1 MSEQRKILF
10 AAPEALPFAATGG
23 LGDVIGSLPAVLAAD
38 ENNDVRVM
46 LPYYADIAEKY
57 RMNIKLLTE
66 FDVYL
71 AWRKQ
76 HCRVY
81 QLTYEG
87 VIFYFLE
94 NDYYFNRPGL
104 YGYYDDGER
113 FAFFSKAVLAAAKEI
128 DFVPDVIHAHDWQA
142 ALVPIFYDAFYA
154 SAPGWGNVKTML
166 TIHNIEYQGKFNRS
180 VLDDLFGLSSEWLPV
195 LEFNGLINLIKGA
208 ICVADKV
215 GTVSYSYSR
224 ELHYAHFAHGLEN
237 IIAENSHKMIGVL
250 NGIDQDMYNPKLD
263 PALFINYTSRSL
275 GKKAENKAR
284 LQQLVNLPES
294 PDTPVVAI
302 ISRMVPSK
310 GFDLMMGVMEELM
323 AEKVQFVVLGC
334 GDKKFEDFFRW
345 TSYKY
350 PAKLAALITYDRDL
364 SRKIYAGADMLLMP
378 SMVEPCG
385 LAQMIAS
392 RYGTVPIVRATG
404 GLSDSILDYEHK
416 GGNGFVFEN
425 YNAHEM
431 LAAIRRALA
440 LYGDKEAWTKL
451 SARVMRKDFSWNKS
465 ADDYL
470 AIYDELLKRG

>member
-1 MSEQRKILF
+1 MREQRKILF
-10 AAPEALPFAATGG
+10 AASEALPFASTGG
-23 LGDVIGSLPAVLAAD
+23 LGDVIGSLPMVLAAGGA
-38 ENNDVRVM
+38 NDVRVM
-46 LPYYADIAEKY
+46 LPFYADIPEKY
-57 RMNIKLLTE
+57 RAGFELLGE
-66 FDVYL
+66 LDVYL

-94 NDYYFNRPGL
+94 NDYYYNRPGL

-113 FAFFSKAVLAAAKEI
+113 FAFFSKAVLAVADKLN
-128 DFVPDVIHAHDWQA
+128 FVPDLIHVHDWQA
-142 ALVPIFYDAFYA
+142 ALVPIFYQAFYR
-154 SAPGWGNVKTML
+154 SAAGWEDVKTML

-180 VLDDLFGLSSEWLPV
+180 VLGDLFGLAAEWLPV
-195 LEFNGLINLIKGA
+195 LEFKGLLNLIKGA
-208 ICVADKV
+208 ICVVDKV

-237 IIAENSHKMIGVL
+237 IIAENSHKMTGIL
-250 NGIDQDMYNPKLD
+250 NGINQEMYNPKTD
-263 PALFINYTSRSL
+263 PALFVNYTYRSL
-275 GKKAENKAR
+275 DKKAVNKAH
-284 LQQLVNLPES
+284 LQQLVNLPEN

-302 ISRMVPSK
+302 ISRMVEAK
-310 GFDLMMGVMEELM
+310 GFDLLMCVMEELLS
-323 AEKVQFVVLGC
+323 EKVQFVVLGC
-334 GDKKFEDFFRW
+334 GDKKYEDFFRW

-350 PAKLAALITYDRDL
+350 PAKVAALITYDRDL
-364 SRKIYAGADMLLMP
+364 SHKIYAGADLLLMP

-404 GLSDSILDYEHK
+404 GLRDSITDYESN

-425 YNAHEM
+425 FNAHEM
-431 LAAIRRALA
+431 LAAIRRSLA

-451 SARVMRKDFSWNKS
+451 CGCVMRKDFSWKKS

-470 AIYDELLKRG
+470 KVYDELLK